1 MRNQSVRLND
11 TLKDNME
18 SDHKMWTALEKKF
31 RDELKQLKSSLNRS
45 KIRLKEKDETL
56 NRIR

>member
-11 TLKDNME
+11 TLEDNME